1 MEIQW
6 LSEFPSKKRGW
17 YWEIELLPHI
27 SVVRNPTEGFA
38 IGIGWL
44 FWTVALFVDL

>member
-6 LSEFPSKKRGW
+6 LSQFPSKKRSW
-17 YWEIELLPHI
+17 YWEFEILPHVSI
-27 SVVRNPTEGFA
+27 ARDPSEGFA
-38 IGIGWL
+38 IGVGWL